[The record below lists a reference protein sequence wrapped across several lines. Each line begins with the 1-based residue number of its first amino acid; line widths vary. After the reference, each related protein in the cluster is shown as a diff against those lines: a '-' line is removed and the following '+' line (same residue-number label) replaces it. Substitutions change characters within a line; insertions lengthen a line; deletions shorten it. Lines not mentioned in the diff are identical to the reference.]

1 VPGVA
6 LPCFATDAADVAPP
20 VAFGPARAV
29 LLGGM
34 DTAVAPGAVV
44 AVRVHGKLVWLE
56 AFGLAA
62 VEPEPRPMHVTTSF
76 DLASLTK
83 PLATA
88 TAVLRLVQEGL
99 VALDDPVGR
108 YLPAFATSAQTG
120 LTVRRLLSHSSG
132 MPGWRPT
139 YAWARTR
146 PQVLAFLASLPP
158 AYPAGTRVEY
168 SCLGYI
174 LLGLLVEACT
184 GLRLDEFFSRSVY
197 GPLGLGSLGYGQ
209 RRPAEQYASSERGN
223 VHERALLERAG
234 VVFEGWRSSFYP
246 GQPNDGNAYYA
257 LDGVSGNAGLFG
269 SAADV
274 AALGQLWLDGGIH
287 AGARVLAPEVVAL
300 ATRDQTPGL
309 NAPKGL
315 GWFLNRRSAPLAE
328 ELMPARSNS
337 AYLPAAAFTSPWQP
351 RSCGELLSDRAFG
364 HIGFTGTSLWID
376 PARSLVVA
384 LLTNR
389 IHPSVGD
396 AGALASLRARYHN
409 ALAAVLPLY
418 SGVS

>member
-1 VPGVA
+1 
-6 LPCFATDAADVAPP
+6 
-20 VAFGPARAV
+20 
-29 LLGGM
+29 
-34 DTAVAPGAVV
+34 VV
-44 AVRVHGKLVWLE
+44 SVRVHGKLDWLE

-62 VEPEPRPMHVTTSF
+62 VEPEARPMHVTTIF

-88 TAVLRLVQEGL
+88 TAILILVQEGI
-99 VALDDPVGR
+99 VALDDPIGR

-139 YAWARTR
+139 YAWARTG
-146 PQVLAFLASLPP
+146 PQVLEFLASLPP

-174 LLGLLVEACT
+174 LLGLLAEACS
-184 GLRLDEFFSRSVY
+184 GLRLNEFLSRSLF
-197 GPLGLGSLGYGQ
+197 GPLGLESMGYRQ
-209 RRPAEQYASSERGN
+209 HLPSEQYASTERGN
-223 VHERALLERAG
+223 GHERALLERAG
-234 VVFEGWRSSFYP
+234 VRFDGWRSSFYP
-246 GQPNDGNAYYA
+246 GQPNDGNAHYA
-257 LDGVSGNAGLFG
+257 LEDVSGNAGLFG

-274 AALGQLWLDGGIH
+274 SAIGQLWLDGGTY
-287 AGARVLAPEVVAL
+287 AGERVLAPSIVAL
-300 ATRDQTPGL
+300 ATSDQTPGL

-315 GWFLNRRSAPLAE
+315 GWFLNSRSAPLAE

-337 AYLPAAAFTSPWQP
+337 AYLPAEAFTAPWQP

-364 HIGFTGTSLWID
+364 HIGFTGTSLWVD
-376 PARSLVVA
+376 PTRSLVVA

-389 IHPSVGD
+389 IHPRVGD
-396 AGALASLRARYHN
+396 GVALASFRARFHN
-409 ALAAVLPLY
+409 ALAAA
-418 SGVS
+418 VSVSDAR